1 MQVQR
6 IQNNN
11 YNTSFMAKN
20 LTNKAAYER
29 IKLLRRDILSS
40 IVNGKYDKFVKLRQE
55 YVENRAKYPL
65 EANSL
70 RPIRNVI
77 REDMGI
83 KSLAK
88 FMINGLKFVVK
99 DFLGQSKTIG

>member
-6 IQNNN
+6 IQNNNN

-29 IKLLRRDILSS
+29 IKLLRRDLLSS

-70 RPIRNVI
+70 RPLKNVL
-77 REDMGI
+77 REDMDI
-83 KSLAK
+83 KSAAK
-88 FMINGLKFVVK
+88 GLINMLKFAVK
-99 DFLGQSKTIG
+99 DLFRAHNAK

>member
-99 DFLGQSKTIG
+99 DILGQSKTIG

>member
-40 IVNGKYDKFVKLRQE
+40 IVNGKYDKFVKLREE